1 SGRLGRRSSG
11 GRRADRQRRHLPHGQ
26 HGRLRHHN
34 LGHRPDQALADESV
48 GRPGVGA
55 AMTRVRAAFERLK
68 SENGTT
74 LIEVAV
80 ASAILLVVMTGL
92 MGMAAMA
99 TTITENQGHL
109 GARTTEYAVDK
120 MEQLQELTY
129 GDAQSN
135 TTVFPSVNNG
145 GTGLVV
151 GGSSAPAAPVVG
163 YTDYLDQSGNIL
175 CTVASPCTATPPAT
189 WYYKRVWQISTPS
202 ATLKQIT
209 VTATVKTSV
218 AGAQ

>member
-1 SGRLGRRSSG
+1 MT
-11 GRRADRQRRHLPHGQ
+11 
-26 HGRLRHHN
+26 RLRS
-34 LGHRPDQALADESV
+34 AV
-48 GRPGVGA
+48 
-55 AMTRVRAAFERLK
+55 ERLK

-74 LIEVAV
+74 LIEVTV
-80 ASAILLVVMTGL
+80 ASAILLVVMSGL
-92 MGMAAMA
+92 MGMAALA

-151 GGSSAPAAPVVG
+151 GGSSNPAAPAVG
-163 YTDYLDQSGNIL
+163 YTDYLDQNGTIL
-175 CTVASPCTATPPAT
+175 CTVAIPCNAVPPAT
-189 WYYKRVWQISTPS
+189 WYYKRVWQVSTPV
-202 ATLKQIT
+202 ANLKLMT
-209 VTATVKTSV
+209 VTAIVRTSV
-218 AGAQ
+218 AGAQLSQSTVSSYKTNCPTGC